1 MHRSALG
8 QIGHRLGDIQEA
20 RDAPGR
26 RRIDDDCIIDR
37 QLVLVEAHHRLL
49 DLAGEQHVAQTGR
62 DRRRELDRAD
72 TAHGPAC
79 DTEVVKHV
87 EVFQEGG
94 LDVDCQ
100 GVDLAAALGGRDLKF
115 LVGQWRDVEELRNP
129 LAPLD
134 FDE

>member
-1 MHRSALG
+1 MSRYSRKA
-8 QIGHRLGDIQEA
+8 A
-20 RDAPGR
+20 
-26 RRIDDDCIIDR
+26 
-37 QLVLVEAHHRLL
+37 
-49 DLAGEQHVAQTGR
+49 
-62 DRRRELDRAD
+62 
-72 TAHGPAC
+72 
-79 DTEVVKHV
+79 
-87 EVFQEGG
+87 